1 MDNDPALSSASFPR
15 LPKIPPRIDPDL
27 PYARPSIVLTS
38 PESTQPILPTAATHG
53 PYLARYCRPFESEL
67 LHQVTLLKTILR
79 PITTGPE
86 FWKTL
91 GNGLANLLGSQYV
104 GISKRLDI
112 IGSNAG
118 SPALDDEGSCIV
130 ALGWVHNCKDSKNI
144 FQDVEFTGYRAP
156 CGLMRHNSTALIPKG
171 LMETFPFMPN
181 KSAFVDD
188 PDAYLAV
195 PMFDAKGVNMGHIC
209 CLWTKEGLDAC
220 PYSWTMMEFVLQV
233 FVEMAT
239 QRFIENMETQF
250 DKEEAIVK
258 ATLRS
263 NKTDVPVPPSSGSNR
278 TSPHFTGLL
287 ERPFL
292 PFPATVAANI
302 SHEIRTP
309 LTGIIGLLEILY
321 SEVDSWQY
329 DGSTST
335 TKWDQSPSM
344 RTVLDG
350 IQENSTRLMDFTDK
364 LGEYY
369 SLATEGPTPELSRKR
384 ELPHEDTDEEI
395 LWATAGAQ
403 RKFLKRRKVRPFL
416 TTDADDSSSDP
427 RNDQLE
433 IAPAMRRNPVIIQQ
447 VSIRS
452 TIRQIIKHVLT
463 RHEVTSIWGGKK
475 LGLMQHDPETRTRS
489 VLLGEDADS
498 LLLKWKVADDVPRWL
513 DCSKTG
519 LQKAITQ
526 LLVNA
531 IKFTPSG
538 RITIIVTRQLATL
551 SPQLDRTEVVR
562 FSIKDTGIGV
572 AEDYKQFLTRP
583 FFQVDPSTTRS
594 QDGAGLGLMLAHRWA
609 LKVGGDL
616 RLIRSVTANEP
627 HHGSEFA
634 LSLPINTY
642 APVPILADADDS
654 DDDYADDSSSTIR
667 VAPAERKPNHVAMSG
682 NAYDRHLAAMYP
694 FKIMIVE
701 DNYILR
707 KVMASLLQKLG
718 YEPAN
723 LVLCSNGKEAVDY
736 FCSRSPQDFDID
748 LILMDCWMPV
758 MDGIDATRRILEMFP
773 TTAQSSKKKYQ
784 GIKPDIVAITADA
797 LPENLERAQKAGMRG
812 YMVKPIKLNDLQR
825 VVEESA
831 EGNWLMKKFG
841 E

>member
-1 MDNDPALSSASFPR
+1 MDKDPAPWPASLPL
-15 LPKIPPRIDPDL
+15 LPKIPPRIDPNL

-38 PESTQPILPTAATHG
+38 PESTQPILPSAATQG
-53 PYLARYCRPFESEL
+53 SYLARYCRPLESEL
-67 LHQVTLLKTILR
+67 LHQVTLLKATLR
-79 PITTGPE
+79 PITAGPE

-91 GNGLANLLGSQYV
+91 GKGLANLLGSQYV
-104 GISKRLDI
+104 GINKRLDI
-112 IGSNAG
+112 IESDTGL
-118 SPALDDEGSCIV
+118 PALDEEGSCFVTLEWI
-130 ALGWVHNCKDSKNI
+130 HNCKDSKNS
-144 FQDVEFTGYRAP
+144 FEDVEFTGYCAP
-156 CGLMRHNSTALIPKG
+156 CGLMRHNSTALIPNG
-171 LMETFPFMPN
+171 LMETFPSMPN

-195 PMFDAKGVNMGHIC
+195 PMFDAKGVNMGHIS
-209 CLWTKEGLDAC
+209 CLWTKEGLEAC
-220 PYSWTMMEFVLQV
+220 PYSWTMMEFVLHV

-239 QRFIENMETQF
+239 QRFIETMDTQF
-250 DKEEAIVK
+250 DKDEAMGK
-258 ATLRS
+258 ATLCS
-263 NKTDVPVPPSSGSNR
+263 NKSDVPVPPSSGPNLS
-278 TSPHFTGLL
+278 SPHFPGPM
-287 ERPFL
+287 ERVFL
-292 PFPATVAANI
+292 PFPATIAANI

-321 SEVDSWQY
+321 SEVDSLQTN
-329 DGSTST
+329 GSTST
-335 TKWDQSPSM
+335 NKWDQSPSM
-344 RTVLDG
+344 RAVLDG
-350 IQENSTRLMDFTDK
+350 IQENSTRLMDFVDK

-384 ELPHEDTDEEI
+384 ELPHDDTDEEI

-403 RKFLKRRKVRPFL
+403 RKFLKRRKVKPFS
-416 TTDADDSSSDP
+416 TTEADDSSSDT
-427 RNDQLE
+427 RNEHLE
-433 IAPAMRRNPVIIQQ
+433 VAPAIPRNPVIILQ

-463 RHEVTSIWGGKK
+463 RHEVTSIWGGKS
-475 LGLMQHDPETRTRS
+475 LGVMQHNPETRMRS
-489 VLLGEDADS
+489 VLLGEDGNS
-498 LLLKWKVADDVPRWL
+498 LLLEWKVAEDVPRWL

-519 LQKAITQ
+519 LQKTLTQ

-531 IKFTPSG
+531 VKFTPSG
-538 RITIIVTRQLATL
+538 RITILVTRQLATL
-551 SPQLDRTEVVR
+551 SPELDRTEVVR

-572 AEDYKQFLTRP
+572 GEDHKQFLAQP

-594 QDGAGLGLMLAHRWA
+594 RDGAGLGLMLAHRWA

-616 RLIRSVTANEP
+616 RLIRSETANEP
-627 HHGSEFA
+627 NHGSEFV
-634 LSLPINTY
+634 LRLPINKY
-642 APVPILADADDS
+642 APAPILADADDS
-654 DDDYADDSSSTIR
+654 DDDYAGDGSSPTHD
-667 VAPAERKPNHVAMSG
+667 VPTERKQNPVAMSG
-682 NAYDRHLAAMYP
+682 NAYDRHLAVMYP

-707 KVMASLLQKLG
+707 QLMASLLHKLG
-718 YEPAN
+718 YEPEN

-736 FCSRSPQDFDID
+736 FCCRSPQDFDID

-758 MDGIDATRRILEMFP
+758 MDGIDATRHILEMFP
-773 TTAQSSKKKYQ
+773 PAGPSSKKKYP

-797 LPENLERAQKAGMRG
+797 LPANLERAQKAGMRG

-831 EGNWLMKKFG
+831 EGNWLMKKFN